1 MNTPILRR
9 HVTSKKWWL
18 FGWSLGIVSLI
29 ALTLGFYPSFRDQ
42 ADEFNEMV
50 EKMPEGIKS
59 LIGMGGGVEPLSPIG
74 YLSHE
79 IFAFVLPSILMIA
92 SIGLASAIAGDEER
106 GLLETMY
113 ALPIP
118 RARLVGERLA
128 AATVL
133 LGLLATVTCV
143 TTLITSRIVELNVG
157 TAALVWA
164 TITALALTIT
174 IGSISLFVGGWTG
187 RRAPALAA
195 GTTVAIA
202 GYIIT
207 SLAEAGI
214 EFFRAIRFLS
224 VFSLYNVVDVLRTG
238 TPRWSLVGLIA
249 VGTGFTGLALV
260 GVSRRDLRSA

>member
-1 MNTPILRR
+1 MNMPILFRS
-9 HVTSKKWWL
+9 VTAKKWWI
-18 FGWSLGIVSLI
+18 FGWSLGIVALI
-29 ALTLGFYPSFRDQ
+29 TLTLGFYPSFRDQ
-42 ADEFNEMV
+42 ADEFNEMID
-50 EKMPEGIKS
+50 KMPEGIKS

-92 SIGLASAIAGDEER
+92 SIGLASAIAGDEEH
-106 GLLETMY
+106 GLLETIY

-118 RARLVGERLA
+118 RSRLVIERLA
-128 AATVL
+128 ASAVL
-133 LGLLATVTCV
+133 LGSLAMVSFI
-143 TTLITSRIVELNVG
+143 TTLITSRIVNLGIGV
-157 TAALVWA
+157 AALGWA
-164 TITALALTIT
+164 TITALILTIT

-187 RRAPALAA
+187 RRGPALAT

-207 SLAEAGI
+207 SLADASI

-224 VFSLYNVVDVLRTG
+224 VFSLYDVVDVLRTG
-238 TPRWSLVGLIA
+238 TPRWSLLGLA
-249 VGTGFTGLALV
+249 TVAATFTALALV

>member
-1 MNTPILRR
+1 VSTPILRR
-9 HVTSKKWWL
+9 AIVTKKWWI
-18 FGWSLGIVSLI
+18 FGWSVGIVSLI
-29 ALTLGFYPSFRDQ
+29 TLTLGFYPSFRDQ
-42 ADEFNEMV
+42 ADDFNEMI

-79 IFAFVLPSILMIA
+79 IFAFVLPSILMIGA
-92 SIGLASAIAGDEER
+92 VGLGSAVAGDEEH

-113 ALPIP
+113 SLPIS
-118 RARLVGERLA
+118 RHRLVLERLGA
-128 AATVL
+128 AAVL
-133 LGLLATVTCV
+133 LSTIAGVACAATLV
-143 TTLITSRIVELNVG
+143 TSRVVDLDVG
-157 TAALVWA
+157 VGAVVWA
-164 TITALALTIT
+164 TVTALALTLA

-187 RRAPALAA
+187 RRSPAIAT

-214 EFFRAIRFLS
+214 DFFRAIRFLS

-238 TPRWSLVGLIA
+238 TPRWSLL
-249 VGTGFTGLALV
+249 GLAAVSV
-260 GVSRRDLRSA
+260 GFAGLAIIGIGRRDLRSA

>member
-1 MNTPILRR
+1 MNAPILLRA
-9 HVTSKKWWL
+9 VTTKKWWL
-18 FGWSLGIVSLI
+18 FGWTLGIVALVT
-29 ALTLGFYPSFRDQ
+29 LTLGFYPSFRDQ

-92 SIGLASAIAGDEER
+92 SIGLASAIAGDEEH

-118 RARLVGERLA
+118 RSRLVIERLVA
-128 AATVL
+128 STVL
-133 LGLLATVTCV
+133 LGALAAVAFA
-143 TTLITSRIVELNVG
+143 TTLVTSRIVDLGVG
-157 TAALVWA
+157 VAALGWA
-164 TITALALTIT
+164 TVTALALTIT

-187 RRAPALAA
+187 RRAPALAT

-238 TPRWSLVGLIA
+238 SPRWSLLGLTA
-249 VGTGFTGLALV
+249 VASAFTALALV
-260 GVSRRDLRSA
+260 GISRRDLRSA